1 MTPKIIESDII
12 CKEISINNFDI
23 GFNVK
28 SKEIL
33 PDKNGFVSTQVSN
46 YFLKNK
52 DNFDKSETVLL
63 NFGVGQGKST
73 TLNKLVNE
81 YLKQD
86 YLAIILVPFKSLIDK
101 YYNEF
106 DNLGDNRFNY
116 RMFEEEDFNTAGI
129 KLSVLKDLHI
139 LSVNAFLRNPGDNYV
154 AQSYKKQMF
163 LNSLYKRCKEEKK
176 KVVLF
181 IDEIHASIHNFQRDK
196 IFHLLNWSDVIHK
209 SFIASA
215 TFTETSIQVSKYISL
230 LTQKNILILKG
241 ERFKNEQR
249 RAEVKLLLSNISY
262 SSTNIRSLEKLVP
275 IIKKG
280 LEQGEKVNIL
290 SYSKN
295 LANKIWKDYKEIY
308 DDFNVELK
316 LCTSETNYEF
326 NEEHQA
332 HIGTN
337 FSTGVNINGGI
348 FIILLPPHSLIE
360 GLSVYGVFSGGY
372 VALIQSIARMRA
384 KGVIYICSSIPTKL
398 IEGDYLENIKP
409 ITSEFTTTKNYD
421 LRQQAYFI
429 KKYYTT
435 LKEEHKKPIDFINSI
450 KDTSEKIRNYKYL
463 HHLGIELNYPTYEEF
478 LLKHGDKLLYT
489 KHYSY
494 GKKILPYLFWAL
506 FNDQFQNAKLTEVIV
521 EESKDLEFN
530 DDNIFDV
537 IYQTLLTEYKAES
550 PFGNTLSGLVLFN
563 SEKEILLEFQNVLSS
578 YVLKFNGKKISYAYF
593 MLTRVLLRIIACKLM
608 GNTSYLDKNYFNDC
622 IQFSEKSK
630 VQGTLINLYR
640 EFGRLKKLFIEFIE
654 NFKKEIKGDFYIATT
669 LENKSALPKTIYSLG
684 KTLILNIN
692 KEDIWVKKRV
702 FSLLREKKNPS
713 EQQVF
718 RKLCDLFLCL
728 DTNVD
733 SQKKVDNKRHS
744 KYLGLFNSEY
754 PMNLNFEETRDPR
767 NFIEKAIFNEMFE
780 VPIEIPVEMLK
791 DNSIDNPNYNS
802 EIEKLGFDTDEIQ
815 NL

>member
-1 MTPKIIESDII
+1 MKPEIIESDII
-12 CKEISINNFDI
+12 YKEISINNFDI

-33 PDKNGFVSTQVSN
+33 PDEKGFVSTQLSN
-46 YFLKNK
+46 HFLKNK
-52 DNFDKSETVLL
+52 GNFDKSETVLL

-73 TLNKLVNE
+73 TLNNLVNE

-116 RMFEEEDFNTAGI
+116 RMFEEEEFSSADI

-241 ERFKNEQR
+241 ERFKNTQR

-280 LEQGEKVNIL
+280 LEQGGKVNIL

-295 LANKIWKDYKEIY
+295 LANKIWKDYKGIY

-332 HIGTN
+332 HVGTN

-348 FIILLPPHSLIE
+348 FIILLPPHSMIE
-360 GLSVYGVFSGGY
+360 GLGIYGVFSGGY
-372 VALIQSIARMRA
+372 VALIQSIARMRT
-384 KGVIYICSSIPTKL
+384 KGMIYICSSIPTKL

-409 ITSEFTTTKNYD
+409 ITSEYTITKNYD

-429 KKYYTT
+429 KKYYNT
-435 LKEEHKKPIDFINSI
+435 LKEEHKKPIEFINSI
-450 KDTSEKIRNYKYL
+450 KDSSEKIKNYEYL

-478 LLKHGDKLLYT
+478 LLKYGDKLLYT

-494 GKKILPYLFWAL
+494 GQKILPYLFWAL
-506 FNDQFQNAKLTEVIV
+506 FNDQFQNVKLTEVIV

-530 DDNIFDV
+530 DDNIVDV
-537 IYQTLLTEYKAES
+537 IYQTLSAEYKAES

-578 YVLKFNGKKISYAYF
+578 YVLKLNGKKISSKNIK
-593 MLTRVLLRIIACKLM
+593 LTKVLLSIIACKLM

-622 IQFSEKSK
+622 IQFSEESK

-654 NFKKEIKGDFYIATT
+654 NRKKEIKGDFYITTT
-669 LENKSALPKTIYSLG
+669 LEKKSVLPEPIYSLA

-702 FSLLREKKNPS
+702 FSLLREKNNPS
-713 EQQVF
+713 EKEVF
-718 RKLCDLFLCL
+718 RKLCDLFLC
-728 DTNVD
+728 VD
-733 SQKKVDNKRHS
+733 SQKRINNKRYS
-744 KYLGLFNSEY
+744 KYLGVFNSEY
-754 PMNLNFEETRDPR
+754 PMNLNFKETRDPR
-767 NFIEKAIFNEMFE
+767 DFIEKAIFNEMLE
-780 VPIEIPVEMLK
+780 VPIDIPVEILK
-791 DNSIDNPNYNS
+791 DNSIDSPNYNS
-802 EIEKLGFDTDEIQ
+802 EIEKLGFDADEIQ

>member
-12 CKEISINNFDI
+12 YKKIPANDFDI

-33 PDKNGFVSTQVSN
+33 PDENGFVSKQVSN
-46 YFLKNK
+46 HFIDNK
-52 DNFDKSETVLL
+52 DNFNKSETVLL

-73 TLNKLVNE
+73 TLNSLVNS
-81 YLKQD
+81 YLSEN

-116 RMFEEEDFNTAGI
+116 RMFEEEDFSSADI
-129 KLSVLKDLHI
+129 KLSVMKDLHI

-154 AQSYKKQMF
+154 AQSYLKQEF
-163 LNSLYKRCKEEKK
+163 LNSLYKRCKEENK

-196 IFHLLNWSDVIHK
+196 IFHLLKWSDVIHK

-230 LTQKNILILKG
+230 LTQKNILILRG
-241 ERFKNEQR
+241 ERFKSKQR

-262 SSTNIRSLEKLVP
+262 FANNISSLDKLIP
-275 IIKKG
+275 IIKNG

-295 LANKIWKDYKEIY
+295 LANKIWKDYKEFY
-308 DDFNVELK
+308 NDFNVELK

-332 HIGTN
+332 HVGTN

-348 FIILLPPHSLIE
+348 FIILLPPHNMIE
-360 GLSVYGVFSGGY
+360 GLGSYGVFTGGY
-372 VALIQSIARMRA
+372 IALIQSIARMRI

-409 ITSEFTTTKNYD
+409 FSSEYTTIKNYN
-421 LRQQAYFI
+421 LSQQAYFI
-429 KKYYTT
+429 KDYYNK
-435 LKEEHKKPIDFINSI
+435 LKEEHKKPIEFINSI
-450 KDTSEKIRNYKYL
+450 KDSSEKIRNYEYL

-521 EESKDLEFN
+521 EECKDLEFN
-530 DDNIFDV
+530 DDNIIDV
-537 IYQTLLTEYKAES
+537 IYQTLSAEYNAAS
-550 PFGNTLSGLVLFN
+550 PFGNTLSGLVLHN
-563 SEKEILLEFQNVLSS
+563 TENEILLEFQNVLSS
-578 YVLKFNGKKISYAYF
+578 YVLKLNGKKISSKNIK
-593 MLTRVLLRIIACKLM
+593 LTRVLLSIIACKLM
-608 GNTSYLDKNYFNDC
+608 GNITYLDRNYFNDC
-622 IQFSEKSK
+622 IQFSEESK

-640 EFGRLKKLFIEFIE
+640 EFGRLKNLFVEFTE
-654 NFKKEIKGDFYIATT
+654 NRKKEIDGDFYIATT
-669 LENKSALPKTIYSLG
+669 LNNKSVLPKPIYTLA
-684 KTLILNIN
+684 KTLILNLN
-692 KEDIWVKKRV
+692 KEDVFVKKRV
-702 FSLLREKKNPS
+702 FGLLRGKNNPS
-713 EQQVF
+713 EKQVF
-718 RKLCDLFLCL
+718 SKLCDLFLCV
-728 DTNVD
+728 DANVD
-733 SQKKVDNKRHS
+733 SQKRINNKRYS
-744 KYLGLFNSEY
+744 KYLGVFNSEY
-754 PMNLNFEETRDPR
+754 PMNLQFNETRDPR
-767 NFIEKAIFNEMFE
+767 DFIETAIFNEMFE
-780 VPIEIPVEMLK
+780 VPVDIPSEILK
-791 DNSIDNPNYNS
+791 DNIDDFNYDS
-802 EIEKLGFDTDEIQ
+802 EIEELGFNPNELDKR
-815 NL
+815 